1 MGLAVLEY
9 LEINHTKISKINKVI
24 DSCVE
29 DLTYRKDIIYNQIVR
44 KDIINFD
51 SDVESLIL
59 LDDIKYLIDKLLAYD
74 FDFYLVDKIFKKINS
89 LGDSDLREEL
99 DLLAGDLEYYNERMK
114 ELIDDEG
121 WRRR

>member
-9 LEINHTKISKINKVI
+9 LELNHTKISKINKVI
-24 DSCVE
+24 DSCLE

-59 LDDIKYLIDKLLAYD
+59 LDDIKYLIDKLLDYD
-74 FDFYLVDKIFKKINS
+74 FDFYLVDKILKKIDS
-89 LGDSDLREEL
+89 LADSDLRDEL
-99 DLLAGDLEYYNERMK
+99 DLMAGDLEYYNERMK
-114 ELIDDEG
+114 ELIDES
-121 WRRR
+121 

>member
-29 DLTYRKDIIYNQIVR
+29 DLAYRKDIIYNQIVR

-74 FDFYLVDKIFKKINS
+74 FDFYLVDKILKKIDS
-89 LGDSDLREEL
+89 LADSDLRDEL
-99 DLLAGDLEYYNERMK
+99 DLLAGDLEYYDERMK
-114 ELIDDEG
+114 ELIDE
-121 WRRR
+121 R